1 MSEDNFN
8 PIHESKKNL
17 YFPAFKKIPCYYKF
31 FAETSLFNVYEPHAL
46 KSSLRLLQLCH
57 LLTSVSA
64 RGERQRAAAAPYLD
78 RGP

>member
-31 FAETSLFNVYEPHAL
+31 DKIIKAQTL
-46 KSSLRLLQLCH
+46 
-57 LLTSVSA
+57 
-64 RGERQRAAAAPYLD
+64 
-78 RGP
+78 